1 MTRPA
6 VGPRLSVRLRDDQR
20 SLLDAIAGARHATGA
35 FPPGAC
41 TAAAVLRDLL
51 DRVASDDAAAR
62 ALLTQL
68 TSPPDPSGQRAD
80 PRTTP

>member
-1 MTRPA
+1 MPRPT

-20 SLLDAIAGARHATGA
+20 SLLDRVADVRRASGA
-35 FPPGAC
+35 FAPGTC

-51 DRVASDDAAAR
+51 DRLASEDAVAR

-68 TSPPDPSGQRAD
+68 TSSPAQRTD